1 MNEKDF
7 VTAWV
12 LAARA
17 GGGPTL
23 FTQLAITQLMVQAEQ
38 IYKQIEQEYI
48 DETDSRTED

>member
-17 GGGPTL
+17 ASQQTF
-23 FTQLAITQLMVQAEQ
+23 FTQLAITQLLAQAKEV
-38 IYKQIEQEYI
+38 YNRIEQEFN
-48 DETDSRTED
+48 DEADSRTTD